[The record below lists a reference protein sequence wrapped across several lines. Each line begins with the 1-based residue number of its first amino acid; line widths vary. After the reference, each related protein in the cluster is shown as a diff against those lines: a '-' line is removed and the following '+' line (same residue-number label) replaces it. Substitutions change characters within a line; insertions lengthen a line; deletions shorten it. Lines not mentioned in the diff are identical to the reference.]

1 MELGKQI
8 NRRWAVRMKRAVAW
22 LVPAVIVT
30 ALLVTLGTFK
40 RMEDVTKDE
49 AKKISQYTNTLQ

>member
-1 MELGKQI
+1 M
-8 NRRWAVRMKRAVAW
+8 MKRAVAW
-22 LVPAVIVT
+22 LVPAVIVA

-49 AKKISQYTNTLQ
+49 AKN